1 MTAKIIPIRGHELI
15 PVLEDWLEQAKRG
28 EITAIA
34 FAAIME
40 GGDTCEGWA
49 GRVDECCLA
58 LFAAINILRDGY
70 FHQHIDHYSSSDRGA
85 T

>member
-1 MTAKIIPIRGHELI
+1 VTAKVIPIRGHELI
-15 PVLEDWLEQAKRG
+15 PVLEEWLEQAKRG
-28 EITAIA
+28 EIKAMA
-34 FAAIME
+34 FAAIMDDE
-40 GGDTCEGWA
+40 TTCEGWA
-49 GRVDECCLA
+49 GSVDQCCLA